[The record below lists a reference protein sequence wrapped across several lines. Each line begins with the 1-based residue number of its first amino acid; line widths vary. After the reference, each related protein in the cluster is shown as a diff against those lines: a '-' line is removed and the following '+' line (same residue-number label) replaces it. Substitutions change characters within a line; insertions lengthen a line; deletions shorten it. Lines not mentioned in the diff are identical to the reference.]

1 MAVIGQHRPPTVPAT
16 WHRGSRGGLA
26 RGRRPAHPRARFRHR
41 KRRAGRSG
49 LAHVTW
55 RRLTDRTDLRV
66 VQRACRELA
75 HRRQGGSALRPPG
88 ADPRISAPDRRLRR
102 SAWHG
107 HHSAFFCLARAHRHS
122 RGGCT
127 RDWSSGP
134 SRVAYRASRTPRS
147 PTPSWVSGAPY
158 GTSAGQALSSQPFD
172 RYDQPTRRSTHALLR
187 VGCSFESCRSTSVA
201 LRICVVTWG
210 FLAIEQRSTGWVGA
224 SLGASMRPER
234 SALGVRSTTPA
245 GTAEWASRRG
255 PACSTRPTMPGKPE

>member
-1 MAVIGQHRPPTVPAT
+1 VPAATRCSASADGWPARARESVATACTGCEEMAVIGQHRPPTVPAT

-55 RRLTDRTDLRV
+55 RHLTDRTDLRV
-66 VQRACRELA
+66 VQRAYRELA

-147 PTPSWVSGAPY
+147 PTP
-158 GTSAGQALSSQPFD
+158 
-172 RYDQPTRRSTHALLR
+172 
-187 VGCSFESCRSTSVA
+187 E
-201 LRICVVTWG
+201 
-210 FLAIEQRSTGWVGA
+210 
-224 SLGASMRPER
+224 
-234 SALGVRSTTPA
+234 LGVRRSLRDQC
-245 GTAEWASRRG
+245 GTSPLVSAI
-255 PACSTRPTMPGKPE
+255 RPT